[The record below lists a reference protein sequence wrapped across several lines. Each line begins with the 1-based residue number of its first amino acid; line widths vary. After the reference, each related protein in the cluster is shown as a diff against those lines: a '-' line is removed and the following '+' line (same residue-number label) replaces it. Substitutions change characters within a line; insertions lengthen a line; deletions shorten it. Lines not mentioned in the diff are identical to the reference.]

1 MAGPVCMFT
10 RLASRHSGRVLA
22 SGMKR
27 EIIVVIIVVFA
38 LVCRVLIFQ
47 GTRSPRAVP
56 APGATMLELNSFAQ
70 AKLQAAKARRLPPFR
85 EVTCIVAIDRMTL
98 ITGWSLRPGH
108 PFLLHSV
115 EYLYR
120 YSDPREA
127 ILRDGRWGWG
137 IYGGTNISRWK
148 LKWDL

>member
-1 MAGPVCMFT
+1 
-10 RLASRHSGRVLA
+10 
-22 SGMKR
+22 MKR
-27 EIIVVIIVVFA
+27 KIIAVIVALALVILAFA
-38 LVCRVLIFQ
+38 LVCGILIFQ
-47 GTRSPRAVP
+47 GTRSSRAVTIP
-56 APGATMLELNSFAQ
+56 VAGATYQELNSFANV
-70 AKLQAAKARRLPPFR
+70 KYRAAAAGRIPPFR
-85 EVTCIVAIDRMTL
+85 EVTCIVAVDRMTL
-98 ITGWSLRPGH
+98 ITGWSLRRGH
-108 PFLLHSV
+108 PFLLQSV